1 MIDTRPMEW
10 DSGNVELCMSVPFQG
25 ELGRGM
31 LSTGDFV
38 ILWPC
43 PATEVIHQMLK
54 FLFGS
59 HRMFSRALRARVILI
74 WQTIIDRIGQIVSI
88 VAGQRDQPRIRPSS
102 RHYGFCYGNFGGAA
116 AELFPILSSSGT
128 IAWSAQK
135 LLLFC

>member
-1 MIDTRPMEW
+1 M
-10 DSGNVELCMSVPFQG
+10 LVPFQE

-43 PATEVIHQMLK
+43 PATEVVHQMLK
-54 FLFGS
+54 FLFG
-59 HRMFSRALRARVILI
+59 MFSRALRARVILI
-74 WQTIIDRIGQIVSI
+74 WQTVIDRIGQIVSI

-116 AELFPILSSSGT
+116 AELFPILSSSNNCLV
-128 IAWSAQK
+128 SAEVAPI
-135 LLLFC
+135 LLKIKVCFCIGLECCSLK

>member
-1 MIDTRPMEW
+1 MIDRRPMEW

-102 RHYGFCYGNFGGAA
+102 RHYGFCYCYFGGAA

>member
-1 MIDTRPMEW
+1 
-10 DSGNVELCMSVPFQG
+10 MSVPFQG

-54 FLFGS
+54 FLFGG
-59 HRMFSRALRARVILI
+59 HRMFSKALRARIILI
-74 WQTIIDRIGQIVSI
+74 WQTIVDRIGQIVSI

-116 AELFPILSSSGT
+116 AELFPILTSSGT
-128 IAWSAQK
+128 VAWSAQK
-135 LLLFC
+135 LLLLLKIKVCFCIGLECCSLK